1 MNSTTG
7 YIKMI
12 EIWNLE
18 DLEKKVLRAAVETL
32 IKVFLSQSPYFKLL
46 LTTCTH
52 TGNYWV
58 ILTLKCSL
66 ELRTF
71 DQYHTVFNSSAI

>member
-1 MNSTTG
+1 
-7 YIKMI
+7 MI

-32 IKVFLSQSPYFKLL
+32 FLSQSPYFKLL

-52 TGNYWV
+52 MGNYWV

-66 ELRTF
+66 ELNTF

>member
-1 MNSTTG
+1 
-7 YIKMI
+7 MI

-32 IKVFLSQSPYFKLL
+32 FLSQSPYFKLL

-52 TGNYWV
+52 MGNYWV

>member
-1 MNSTTG
+1 MT
-7 YIKMI
+7 

-32 IKVFLSQSPYFKLL
+32 IKVFLSQSPYFKLV
-46 LTTCTH
+46 LTTHTH
-52 TGNYWV
+52 MGNYWV

-66 ELRTF
+66 ELNTF
-71 DQYHTVFNSSAI
+71 DQYRKI

>member
-52 TGNYWV
+52 TGNYW
-58 ILTLKCSL
+58 
-66 ELRTF
+66 
-71 DQYHTVFNSSAI
+71 